1 MESMN
6 YSNARAVLSQILDK
20 VSAGQAIEITK
31 KGEAKAVIISKLAY
45 EKYKKMEF
53 AYAKQIHDESIK

>member
-20 VSAGQAIEITK
+20 VNEGQAVEITK

-53 AYAKQIHDESIK
+53 AVKQMYDESIK